1 MALRTTSP
9 VRTGLKLISF
19 SAVDGD
25 EIVGARV
32 GKIETFPWEEKPMPE
47 ILKPAE
53 QLLGELMPESNY
65 TGFGMK
71 KDDKI
76 YRSMLLAT
84 KSTTR
89 GQGVAGRVSTLF
101 FRNFGLLKIED
112 SSRN

>member
-1 MALRTTSP
+1 
-9 VRTGLKLISF
+9 
-19 SAVDGD
+19 
-25 EIVGARV
+25 
-32 GKIETFPWEEKPMPE
+32 MPE

-89 GQGVAGRVSTLF
+89 GQGVAGRVRTF
-101 FRNFGLLKIED
+101 FVID
-112 SSRN
+112 SNHNPPVDDGRCDGNGKTQWLYVF